1 MGDIQ
6 RYFECIFPLLE
17 TLDSQATKEFEMI
30 DVKDKNIFIFNQIL
44 YRYLWEIKEA
54 IEVGFHQFILREIK
68 ERGDAIDYHDN
79 NNSCSN
85 CKICK
90 NRKKVRDFIER
101 KRPRICK

>member
-30 DVKDKNIFIFNQIL
+30 DVKNKNIFIFNQIL
-44 YRYLWEIKEA
+44 YRHLWGVKDA
-54 IEVGFHQFILREIK
+54 IDIGFHQFILQEIK
-68 ERGDAIDYHDN
+68 KRGDAIDYHDN